1 MDAKDWDRLHCMNRH
16 WHDFP
21 GMVAGQQLLEYYF
34 LTVLFGQLVA
44 LVDLMQ
50 WMVVEQIVAEQMKA
64 S

>member
-1 MDAKDWDRLHCMNRH
+1 MNHH

-44 LVDLMQ
+44 LVDVMQ